1 MPAHFSYDYAVIRIV
16 PYVERQEFINAGVIL
31 YCRSKHYLDA
41 MIDFQLKRLKLLAP
55 QADLEMIRAH
65 LNVIHEVCKEK
76 DPENSFIHMNKS
88 ERFHWLISPSSTI
101 IQVSPVHNGICLDP
115 AHALQDLYRMFVP
128 EN

>member
-1 MPAHFSYDYAVIRIV
+1 MPAHISYDYAVIRIV

-31 YCRSKHYLDA
+31 FCRSRHYLDA
-41 MIDFQLKRLKLLAP
+41 KIDFQLKRLKSLAP

-65 LNVIHEVCKEK
+65 LAVIQDVCGGK
-76 DPENSFIHMNKS
+76 DPENSLKSMNQS
-88 ERFHWLISPSSTI
+88 ERFHWLTSPSSTI
-101 IQVSPVHNGICLDP
+101 IQVSPVHNGICRDP